1 MGGTLLNS
9 SNSLSVNLRATS
21 SGKGNS
27 LCRMFSSSGKDG
39 GKASIRR
46 GRAEADES
54 EDDDA
59 DVNAADAVD
68 AAVDFSPSDDD
79 PRGSGPSV

>member
-46 GRAEADES
+46 GSA
-54 EDDDA
+54 DDD
-59 DVNAADAVD
+59 
-68 AAVDFSPSDDD
+68 SDDD
-79 PRGSGPSV
+79 DVDVIAAVALSPIDGSESGPSV